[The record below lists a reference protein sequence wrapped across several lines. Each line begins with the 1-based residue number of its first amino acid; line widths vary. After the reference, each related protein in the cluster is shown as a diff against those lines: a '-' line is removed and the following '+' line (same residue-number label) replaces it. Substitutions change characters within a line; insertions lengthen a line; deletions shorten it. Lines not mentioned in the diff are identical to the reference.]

1 MITEGTVAFASLKD
15 HDVYQGKST
24 GKYTLT
30 LTMSDSEAQKLEKE
44 GVKVK
49 SYEGNAQRKFSSQY
63 DVPVVDANDLPFT
76 GNVPRGSKVRVLW
89 AQGKAPHPVHGVSTY
104 LSRVRVL
111 EVAEDTR
118 QAEEG
123 F

>member
-44 GVKVK
+44 GVRVM
-49 SYEGNAQRKFSSQY
+49 SYEGNAQRKFCYQNIQLERKGALNLAGF
-63 DVPVVDANDLPFT
+63 DPT
-76 GNVPRGSKVRVLW
+76 GFCYCRRLLIIQKEL
-89 AQGKAPHPVHGVSTY
+89 A
-104 LSRVRVL
+104 
-111 EVAEDTR
+111 
-118 QAEEG
+118 
-123 F
+123 